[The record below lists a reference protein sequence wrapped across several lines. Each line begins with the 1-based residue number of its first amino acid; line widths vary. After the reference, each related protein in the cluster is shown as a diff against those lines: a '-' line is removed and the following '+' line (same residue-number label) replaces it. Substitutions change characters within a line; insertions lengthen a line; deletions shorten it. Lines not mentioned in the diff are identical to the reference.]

1 MNKLALKTFTYSILA
16 LLSAVL
22 FFLGSMVIFFPKV
35 TSNGCATLGLDDL
48 SAKCSEIVYK
58 RDDSFE
64 NLLDLVAKSV
74 YSDNETLI
82 IRYSGKL
89 LDEPRFYD
97 YSESRYTDSGTKYYD
112 FIANKYSTALY
123 RKGDKQKAFDTVF
136 KYTFEFGNY
145 NPVNSFIICAY
156 KNKDKATLENIY
168 TKLEPLTI
176 DKTITKEEL
185 KRIRE
190 ETPSV
195 TLVER
200 AVTDEEQAAI
210 SDVLLKIREMI
221 SRIEQAQKSA

>member
-1 MNKLALKTFTYSILA
+1 MLV
-16 LLSAVL
+16 LLSAIL
-22 FFLGSMVIFFPKV
+22 FFLGAMTIFFPKAM
-35 TSNGCATLGLDDL
+35 SNGCATLGFDSL
-48 SAKCSEIVYK
+48 SAKYSEVVYK

-74 YSDNETLI
+74 YSDDETLI
-82 IRYSGKL
+82 VKYGGKL

-97 YSESRYTDSGTKYYD
+97 YSESRSTDSGMKYYD

-123 RKGDKQKAFDTVF
+123 RKGDKQKAFDVVF

-145 NPVNSFIICAY
+145 NPINSFIICAY
-156 KNKDKATLENIY
+156 KNKDKATLEYIY
-168 TKLEPLTI
+168 AKLESLTI

-200 AVTDEEQAAI
+200 AVTDEEKDSI

-221 SRIEQAQKSA
+221 SRIEKDQKSVK